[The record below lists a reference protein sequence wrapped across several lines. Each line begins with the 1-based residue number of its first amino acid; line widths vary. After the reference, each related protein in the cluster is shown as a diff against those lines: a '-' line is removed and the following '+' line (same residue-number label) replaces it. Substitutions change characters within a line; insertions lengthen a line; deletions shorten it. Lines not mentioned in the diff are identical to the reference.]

1 MSEASTQITLIG
13 TKLATIGMEFT
24 FNGPTP
30 ECETCKLRNTCINL
44 EPQRRYRVLG
54 VRGELVHECPIHE
67 AGVRAV
73 EVAESPI
80 IAAFDARKAFP
91 GSKIMFEPV
100 RCDMTE
106 CSMYEICH
114 PAGLKEGE
122 RYTIV
127 EVVGEAPEECPRG
140 NVLKLVEFRR

>member
-24 FNGPTP
+24 FFGPTP
-30 ECETCKLRNTCINL
+30 ECDTCKLRNTCINL
-44 EPQRRYRVLG
+44 EPNHRYRVLG
-54 VRGELVHECPIHE
+54 IRGELVHECPIHE

-91 GSKIMFEPV
+91 GSKIVFEPV
-100 RCDMTE
+100 RCDETE

-114 PAGLKEGE
+114 PSGLKAGE
-122 RYTIV
+122 RYTVV

>member
-13 TKLATIGMEFT
+13 IKLATIGMEFT

-54 VRGELVHECPIHE
+54 VRGEMVHECPIHE

-91 GSKIMFEPV
+91 GSKIVFEPV
-100 RCDMTE
+100 RCDQTE

>member
-91 GSKIMFEPV
+91 GSKIVFEPV
-100 RCDMTE
+100 KCDQAD

-114 PAGLKEGE
+114 PAGLREGE
-122 RYTIV
+122 KYTIV